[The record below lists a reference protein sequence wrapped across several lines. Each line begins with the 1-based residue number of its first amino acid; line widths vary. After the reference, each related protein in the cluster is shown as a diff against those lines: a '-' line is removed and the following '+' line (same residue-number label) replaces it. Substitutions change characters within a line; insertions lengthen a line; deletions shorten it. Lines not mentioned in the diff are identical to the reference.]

1 MAENV
6 KANKPHRMKV
16 KKVASDYVIIILM
29 VVIMVVVFCATLY
42 PFLNSLAISLNYA
55 SDTTLG
61 GITIFPR
68 KFTIDNYKNIFGKQT
83 IWMAYG
89 ITIARTVIGTVGGL
103 LITGAMSFALSRKVL
118 AGRKVYTM
126 LCLIPMYFAGGLIP
140 SYFLIKTLQ
149 LNNTFWV
156 YILPALVNI
165 WNMIL
170 MRSYFSSSVPDA
182 LEESARIDGANYF
195 TIFFRIYWP
204 VSTPIIATIA
214 LYFGVYHWNDWYT
227 TYVYI
232 TDPNLKP
239 MTSILLQIVNEAQF
253 AERLLA
259 MGAKAEAAGA
269 AALGKAT
276 NVRSITMA
284 TMITSIVPIVA
295 IYPFLQRYFIKGI
308 MIGSIKG

>member
-6 KANKPHRMKV
+6 KVNKHHKMKV
-16 KKVASDYVIIILM
+16 KKVASDYVIIVLM
-29 VVIMVVVFCATLY
+29 VVIMAVVFIATLY
-42 PFLNSLAISLNYA
+42 PFLNCLAISLNYA
-55 SDTTLG
+55 DDTTLG

-68 KFTIDNYKNIFGKQT
+68 KFTIDNYKNIFQKQT
-83 IWMAYG
+83 IWMAYL
-89 ITIARTVIGTVGGL
+89 ITLLRTVIGTVGGL
-103 LITGAMSFALSRKVL
+103 LITGAISFGLSRKNL

-140 SYFLIKTLQ
+140 SYFLIKTLG

-156 YILPALVNI
+156 YIIPNLMNI

-170 MRSYFSSSVPDA
+170 MRSYFQSVPEA
-182 LEESARIDGANYF
+182 LEESARIDGANYL
-195 TIFFRIYWP
+195 TIFFKIYWP

-214 LYFGVYHWNDWYT
+214 LYFGVFHWNDWYT
-227 TYVYI
+227 SYVYI
-232 TDPNLKP
+232 SDPNLKP
-239 MTSILLQIVNEAQF
+239 MTSVLIQIVNEASF
-253 AERLLA
+253 AERLAA
-259 MGAKAEAAGA
+259 MGAKAGDIGNAAK
-269 AALGKAT
+269 GKAV

-284 TMITSIVPIVA
+284 TMIVSILPIVI